1 MSTTEFKSLDFFER
15 KDYEELKNVGGVL
28 RKRRDREMFMGF
40 FTVTF
45 IAALLVTGVLK
56 VDLSTLGL

>member
-45 IAALLVTGVLK
+45 IAALLV
-56 VDLSTLGL
+56 LSLIHI